1 MKTRAAKEIARALV
15 DEGVRYTFGIPGTH
29 NIELY
34 DALAAIG
41 EIETVLVTSEVA
53 GAFLA
58 DGFSRSSGEIGVINV
73 VPGAGVTYSLS
84 GIAEAWMDNVPMVV
98 LASGIRSDTGAAYQ
112 LHAIDQLAMLRP
124 VTKEATRVE
133 RAQDL
138 YPTIRRAF
146 QVARRGAPG
155 PVAVEIPAQFFLLR
169 QEIGDVS
176 YEPEPELTV
185 EPEKELVERAASMLA
200 GAEAPALYLGK
211 GAAGAA
217 DLLVP
222 LAEQLG
228 APVTSSFSG
237 KGVFPESHPLWL
249 WNGFGRQAP
258 GFVRRIMESCDCL
271 LAIGCRFGEVT
282 TAGFGIEP
290 PENLIHVDIEPEVF
304 NRNFAAKLAI
314 RSDARL
320 FVESIVS
327 LIEGARPWEALA
339 RNIAVGHAEV
349 VARWERKTSTDRVS
363 PHALF
368 SSLQRHCRDDAIF
381 ATDSGNGTFLAV
393 EHLRLEAPARFL
405 APTDFS
411 CMGYSVPAAIG
422 ACFAHPGRDVVALP
436 GDGAFLMTGLE
447 LITAAAYRNAPLV
460 CVLRDGKLS
469 QIAQFQKMQVNRE
482 TSSVLPDYDLE
493 GFARTTGCRYFR
505 IIRDSELDSVLPA
518 ALDLTRR
525 GVPALVEVAI
535 DYSQKTYF
543 TSGVVKNVFARLPW
557 GDRVANIFRALIR
570 RLG

>member
-1 MKTRAAKEIARALV
+1 MKTRAAKEIARALL

-34 DALAAIG
+34 DALANEDG
-41 EIETVLVTSEVA
+41 IETVLVTSEVA

-58 DGFSRSSGEIGVINV
+58 DGFSRSSDEVGVINV
-73 VPGAGVTYSLS
+73 VPGAGVTFSMS

-98 LASGIRSDTGAAYQ
+98 LASGIRSDTNAAYQ
-112 LHAIDQLAMLRP
+112 LHAIDQLAALRP
-124 VTKEATRVE
+124 VTKEAVRVE
-133 RAQDL
+133 RAEDL

-146 QVARRGAPG
+146 QIARGGAPG
-155 PVAVEIPAQFFLLR
+155 PVAVEIPAQFFMLR
-169 QEIGDVS
+169 HEIGEVH
-176 YEPEPELTV
+176 YQPEPVIGTV
-185 EPEKELVERAASMLA
+185 PDPDLVERAAAMLA
-200 GAEAPALYLGK
+200 DAQSPALYFGK
-211 GAAGAA
+211 GAAGSA

-258 GFVRRIMESCDCL
+258 GFVRRIMDGCDCL

-290 PENLIHVDIEPEVF
+290 PADLIHVDIEPEVF
-304 NRNFAAKLAI
+304 NRNFPAKLAI
-314 RSDARL
+314 PGDARL
-320 FVESIVS
+320 FVEA
-327 LIEGARPWEALA
+327 LIGLMEGNRPWESLA
-339 RNIAVGHAEV
+339 GEIARGQAEV
-349 VARWERKTSTDRVS
+349 VGRWRRQASENGVT
-363 PHALF
+363 PHFLF
-368 SSLQRHCRDDAIF
+368 ESLQRHCRDDAIF

-393 EHLRLEAPARFL
+393 EHLRLEAPGRFL

-436 GDGAFLMTGLE
+436 GDGAFLMTGVE
-447 LITAAAYRNAPLV
+447 LITAAAYQAAPLV

-482 TSSVLPDYDLE
+482 TSSVLPNYDLE
-493 GFARTTGCRYFR
+493 GFAQATGSRYFR
-505 IIRDSELDSVLPA
+505 ILRDSELDAVLPA
-518 ALDLTRR
+518 ALQLTRA
-525 GVPALVEVAI
+525 GTPALVEVAI
-535 DYSQKTYF
+535 DYSEKTYF
-543 TSGVVKNVFARLPW
+543 TRGVVKNVFSRLPW
-557 GDRVANIFRALIR
+557 GDRVANIFRAISR
-570 RLG
+570 RIM

>member
-1 MKTRAAKEIARALV
+1 MKIRAAKEIARALV

-34 DALAAIG
+34 DALAQMDD
-41 EIETVLVTSEVA
+41 IETVLVTSEVA

-58 DGFSRSSGEIGVINV
+58 DGYSRASDEVGVINV

-98 LASGIRSDTGAAYQ
+98 LASGIRSDSGASYQ

-124 VTKEATRVE
+124 VTKEAVRVE
-133 RAQDL
+133 RAEDL

-146 QVARRGAPG
+146 SIARRGTPG
-155 PVAVEIPAQFFLLR
+155 PVAVEIPAQFFMLR
-169 QEIGDVS
+169 QEIGEVS
-176 YEPEPELTV
+176 FEAEPELGQ
-185 EPEKELVERAASMLA
+185 EPDPDLVERAAAMLA
-200 GAEAPALYLGK
+200 DAEFPAVYLGK

-222 LAEQLG
+222 LVEQLG

-258 GFVRRIMESCDCL
+258 GFVQSIMSKCDCL

-282 TAGFGIEP
+282 TAAFGIEP
-290 PENLIHVDIEPEVF
+290 PENLIHVDINPDVF
-304 NRNFAAKLAI
+304 NRNFPAKLAI
-314 RSDARL
+314 NGDAGF
-320 FVESIVS
+320 FVAALSA
-327 LIEGARPWEALA
+327 LIEGNRPWADLADRISKGHQDVLDRWRGNASDSGVTPHFLFEALQ
-339 RNIAVGHAEV
+339 
-349 VARWERKTSTDRVS
+349 K
-363 PHALF
+363 
-368 SSLQRHCRDDAIF
+368 HCNDDAIF
-381 ATDSGNGTFLAV
+381 TTDSGNGTFLAM

-422 ACFAHPGRDVVALP
+422 ASFANPGRDVVALP

-447 LITAAAYRNAPLV
+447 LITASAYHAAPMV

-505 IIRDSELDSVLPA
+505 ILRDSELDSVLPA
-518 ALDLTRR
+518 ALELTRA
-525 GVPALVEVAI
+525 GTPALIEVAI
-535 DYSQKTYF
+535 DYSNKTYF
-543 TSGVVKNVFARLPW
+543 TKGVVKNVFSRLPW
-557 GDRVANIFRALIR
+557 GDRVANILRAVGR
-570 RLG
+570 RLV

>member
-1 MKTRAAKEIARALV
+1 MKTRAAKEIVRALR

-34 DALAAIG
+34 DALAATDG
-41 EIETVLVTSEVA
+41 IETVLVTSEVA

-58 DGFSRSSGEIGVINV
+58 DGFSRSSNEIGVINV
-73 VPGAGVTYSLS
+73 VPGAGVTFSMS

-98 LASGIRSDTGAAYQ
+98 LASGIRSDTSAAYQ
-112 LHAIDQLAMLRP
+112 LHAIDQLAALRP
-124 VTKEATRVE
+124 ITKEAVRVE
-133 RAQDL
+133 RAGDL

-146 QVARRGAPG
+146 QIARSGAPG
-155 PVAVEIPAQFFLLR
+155 PVAVEIPAQFFMLR
-169 QEIGDVS
+169 HEIGDAQ
-176 YEPEPELTV
+176 YHPAPD
-185 EPEKELVERAASMLA
+185 PGAAPDPDLVERAAAMLA
-200 GAEAPALYLGK
+200 DAESPALYLGK

-217 DLLVP
+217 ELLVL

-228 APVTSSFSG
+228 TPVTSSFSG

-258 GFVRRIMESCDCL
+258 AFARRIMEGCDCL

-290 PENLIHVDIEPEVF
+290 PANLIHVDIDPAVF
-304 NRNFAAKLAI
+304 NRNFPAKLAI
-314 RSDARL
+314 PGDARS
-320 FVESIVS
+320 FVEALGR
-327 LIEGARPWEALA
+327 LIDGDRPWHGLA
-339 RNIAVGHAEV
+339 GEMARGHAEV
-349 VARWERKTSTDRVS
+349 INRWRRQASGSGVT
-363 PHALF
+363 PHFLF
-368 SSLQRHCRDDAIF
+368 EALQRHCRADAVY

-393 EHLRLEAPARFL
+393 EHLRLDAPGCFL

-422 ACFAHPGRDVVALP
+422 ACFANPGRDVVALP

-447 LITAAAYRNAPLV
+447 LITAAAYHKAPLV

-493 GFARTTGCRYFR
+493 GFARTTGSRYFR
-505 IIRDSELDSVLPA
+505 ILRDSELDSVVPA
-518 ALDLTRR
+518 ALELTRS
-525 GVPALVEVAI
+525 GTPVLVEVAI
-535 DYSQKTYF
+535 DYTQKTYF
-543 TSGVVKNVFARLPW
+543 TKGVVRNVFSRLPW
-557 GDRVANIFRALIR
+557 GDRVANILRAVGR
-570 RLG
+570 RIF

>member
-1 MKTRAAKEIARALV
+1 MKTRAAKEIARALL

-34 DALAAIG
+34 DALANEDG
-41 EIETVLVTSEVA
+41 IETVLVTSEVA

-58 DGFSRSSGEIGVINV
+58 DGYSRSSDEVGVINV
-73 VPGAGVTYSLS
+73 VPGAGVTFSMS

-98 LASGIRSDTGAAYQ
+98 LASGIRSDTNAAYQ
-112 LHAIDQLAMLRP
+112 LHAIDQLAALRP
-124 VTKEATRVE
+124 ITKEAIRVE
-133 RAQDL
+133 RAEDL

-155 PVAVEIPAQFFLLR
+155 PVAVEIPAQLFMLR
-169 QEIGDVS
+169 HEIGEVR
-176 YEPEPELTV
+176 YQPEPEIGRV
-185 EPEKELVERAASMLA
+185 PDADLVESAAAMLA
-200 GAEAPALYLGK
+200 EAQSPAIYLGK

-217 DLLVP
+217 DLLVR

-228 APVTSSFSG
+228 TPVTSSFSG

-258 GFVRRIMESCDCL
+258 AFARRIMDGCDCL

-290 PENLIHVDIEPEVF
+290 PADLIHVDIDPDVF
-304 NRNFAAKLAI
+304 NRNFAARLAI
-314 RSDARL
+314 SGDARL
-320 FVESIVS
+320 FVEA
-327 LIEGARPWEALA
+327 LLELMDGRRPWESLA
-339 RNIAVGHAEV
+339 REIAVGQAEV
-349 VARWERKTSTDRVS
+349 VRRWRRQASENRVT
-363 PHALF
+363 PHFLF
-368 SSLQRHCRDDAIF
+368 EALQRHCRDDAIF

-393 EHLRLEAPARFL
+393 EHLRLEKPGRFL

-436 GDGAFLMTGLE
+436 GDGAFLMTGVE
-447 LITAAAYRNAPLV
+447 LITASAYRTAPLV

-493 GFARTTGCRYFR
+493 GFALATGCRYFR
-505 IIRDSELDSVLPA
+505 ILRDSELDAVLPA
-518 ALDLTRR
+518 ALKLTRA
-525 GVPALVEVAI
+525 GTPALVEVAI
-535 DYSQKTYF
+535 DYSEKTYF
-543 TSGVVKNVFARLPW
+543 TKGVVKNVFSRLPW
-557 GDRVANIFRALIR
+557 GDRVANIFRAISR
-570 RLG
+570 RLV